1 MNAFPERIAAGSAE
15 ALLGPSPF
23 VGFRAR
29 DVVREVVRVARLSA
43 AQPRLVARAVTGFGR
58 ELRGI
63 LRDESELSPP
73 PRDRRFVDPAWQ
85 RNARYRKWLQC
96 YLAFERAT
104 GDWLKEQRQLP
115 PHSRARLHF
124 MLALLTDAMAPSN
137 FPWQP
142 EALRRFRESGGQSAV
157 EGIKNLLRD
166 LRENRGLPAQ
176 VDKTQFEVGKNLANT
191 PGAVVFRTDVFEL
204 IQYRPRA
211 QQVREV
217 PVLIVPPQINKFYI
231 FDLEPE
237 RSVVKSLLEQGLQV
251 FAISW
256 RNPLPEHCDW
266 GLAEYA
272 AAIDMAISSVCN
284 LTGTASVN
292 LVGACAGGLMVAAY
306 VAARAAGGDR
316 RVTSLTLLVNVLDVN
331 AIGDTPLGLFAT
343 PRAIAAVKRR
353 SQAKGVLDGKEM
365 SAAFSWLRPND
376 LIWSYWVN
384 NVLLGKRPP
393 AFDLLYW
400 SNDSTRLPA
409 RLHAEF
415 LDIFLCNAMTR
426 PGRLRLHGV
435 PVDLGRIRC
444 DSYVLGGTTDHIT
457 PWKAC
462 YRNTNLLGGQR
473 TFVLSNSGHM
483 QSILNP
489 PGNKK
494 AEFWTGGK
502 LGGDPDVWRAS
513 AQHHAGSWWPHW
525 HAWLHERSGNQR
537 PTPERMGSD
546 EYPELAAAPGTYVHE

>member
-1 MNAFPERIAAGSAE
+1 VLER
-15 ALLGPSPF
+15 
-23 VGFRAR
+23 
-29 DVVREVVRVARLSA
+29 
-43 AQPRLVARAVTGFGR
+43 
-58 ELRGI
+58 
-63 LRDESELSPP
+63 
-73 PRDRRFVDPAWQ
+73 
-85 RNARYRKWLQC
+85 
-96 YLAFERAT
+96 
-104 GDWLKEQRQLP
+104 
-115 PHSRARLHF
+115 
-124 MLALLTDAMAPSN
+124 
-137 FPWQP
+137 
-142 EALRRFRESGGQSAV
+142 
-157 EGIKNLLRD
+157 
-166 LRENRGLPAQ
+166 
-176 VDKTQFEVGKNLANT
+176 
-191 PGAVVFRTDVFEL
+191 
-204 IQYRPRA
+204 
-211 QQVREV
+211 
-217 PVLIVPPQINKFYI
+217 
-231 FDLEPE
+231 
-237 RSVVKSLLEQGLQV
+237 GLQV

-256 RNPLPEHCDW
+256 RNPLAEHRDW

-272 AAIDMAISSVCN
+272 AAIDTAISTICN

-292 LVGACAGGLMVAAY
+292 LVGACAGGLTVAAY

-343 PRAIAAVKRR
+343 PRAIAAVRRR
-353 SQAKGVLDGKEM
+353 SHARGVLDGKEM
-365 SAAFSWLRPND
+365 AAAFSWLRPND
-376 LIWSYWVN
+376 LIWAYWVN

-426 PGRLRLHGV
+426 PGKLRLHGV

-462 YRNTNLLGGQR
+462 YRNTNLLGGRR

-494 AEFWTGGK
+494 AEFWTGGT
-502 LGGDPDVWRAS
+502 LGSDPDAWRTS
-513 AQHHAGSWWPHW
+513 AQRHPGSWWPHW
-525 HAWLHERSGNQR
+525 HAWLLERSGNER
-537 PTPERMGSD
+537 PTPERLGSD
-546 EYPELAAAPGTYVHE
+546 EYPELAAAPGTYVHG